1 MDLEVFRA
9 LMTDEGRRLLA
20 CLQAGGPAGEA
31 AAAQALRGGHPAA
44 LVSAAREQV
53 RLRRRAAAKYGEYAA
68 RLYFTPDSVELSS
81 HLTVSEYK
89 LDRVLHEL
97 GVVLIDAMCLG
108 SGADA
113 LVLGWS
119 HHTDAVDA
127 DPLTVEI
134 AKANRPGMHEPML
147 YPRCEDVREFD
158 SQGEAVF
165 IDLMRPDGPDRL
177 DRTSDPE
184 AYDPPLSWALDRV
197 RTTGYGWVRLAPGI
211 ADRVPPGTLA
221 GADEVEWISHEG
233 RIQEAV
239 VWFGLDARRA
249 PAQLPVR
256 RATVLP
262 SGASLL
268 GRRDLPAPDVRPFG
282 RYVYVPDPA
291 VVHARL
297 VGELARHI
305 GGGLLEAGGCLVT
318 SDELHRTPFASAYEV
333 RNVLPLDGTR
343 VPPG

>member
-1 MDLEVFRA
+1 MDLELFRA
-9 LMTDEGRRLLA
+9 LLTDEGQRLLA
-20 CLQAGGPAGEA
+20 RLQAGDPAGEA
-31 AAAQALRGGHPAA
+31 ATAEALRCGHPAA

-68 RLYFTPDSVELSS
+68 RLYFTPDGVELSS
-81 HLTVSEYK
+81 HLAVSEYK

-134 AKANRPGMHEPML
+134 AKANRPGMDEPML
-147 YPRCEDVREFD
+147 YPRCEDVTGFD

-165 IDLMRPDGPDRL
+165 IDLMRPAG
-177 DRTSDPE
+177 TSDPE
-184 AYDPPLSWALDRV
+184 AYDPPLPWALDRV
-197 RTTGYGWVRLAPGI
+197 RTTGYGWVRLAPGVP
-211 ADRVPPGTLA
+211 DRVPPGTLA

-249 PAQLPVR
+249 PAQVPVR

-268 GRRDLPAPDVRPFG
+268 GRRDLPAPEVRPFG

-297 VGELARHI
+297 VGELARRI
-305 GGGLLEAGGCLVT
+305 GGGPLGAGGSLLT
-318 SDELHRTPFASAYEV
+318 SDELHRTPFAAAYEV
-333 RNVLPLDGTR
+333 RTVLPQG
-343 VPPG
+343 G

>member
-1 MDLEVFRA
+1 MDLETFRA
-9 LMTDEGRRLLA
+9 LLADEGQQVLA
-20 CLQAGGPAGEA
+20 ALQADDPVGEA
-31 AAAQALRGGHPAA
+31 ATVAGLLREHPAA

-81 HLTVSEYK
+81 HLAVSEYK
-89 LDRVLHEL
+89 LDRVLHEV

-134 AKANRPGMHEPML
+134 ARANLPGMHDPNL
-147 YPRCEDVREFD
+147 YPTCEDVTEFD
-158 SQGEAVF
+158 SRGEAVF
-165 IDLMRPDGPDRL
+165 IDLMRRDGPDGVP
-177 DRTSDPE
+177 DAET
-184 AYDPPLSWALDRV
+184 YDPPLSWALDRV
-197 RTTGYGWVRLAPGI
+197 RTTGYGWVRLAPGLPGQ
-211 ADRVPPGTLA
+211 VPPAGLA

-239 VWFGLDARRA
+239 VWFGLDVQRT
-249 PAQLPVR
+249 PSPVPVR

-262 SGASLL
+262 SGASLME
-268 GRRDLPAPDVRPFG
+268 RRNLSAPDVRPIG
-282 RYVYVPDPA
+282 RYLYVPDPA

-297 VGELARHI
+297 VGELAREVAGGLVE
-305 GGGLLEAGGCLVT
+305 GGGSLLT
-318 SDELHRTPFASAYEV
+318 SDELHRTPFAAVYEV
-333 RNVLPLDGTR
+333 GDALPLDGTR
-343 VPPG
+343 IP